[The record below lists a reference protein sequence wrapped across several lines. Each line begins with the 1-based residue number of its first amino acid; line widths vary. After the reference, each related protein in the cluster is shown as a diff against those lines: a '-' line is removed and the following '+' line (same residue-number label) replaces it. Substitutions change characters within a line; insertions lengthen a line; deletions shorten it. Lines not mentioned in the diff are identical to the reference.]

1 MKPGAIPYFDAHC
14 DTATRGRPLRRCR
27 ENHLDLE
34 RLGRY
39 APAAQVMA
47 LFARPG
53 EDTPETFSRLLDSA
67 RRELADNADLCAV
80 CASVSEADAAAAAGK
95 TAVFLSVEGATLL
108 GCSGEGLRR
117 AYERG
122 VRLVTLVWNK
132 DNALCG
138 SCNDSGSGLTEE
150 GARFVRL
157 CWELGA
163 AVDLSHASEKTF
175 WDVMD
180 IAERPVICSHSDAR
194 ALCDHPRN
202 LTDAQIAAVV
212 RNNGCIGVNLYAE
225 FLGLGADLDAVLA
238 HIDRFLSLGA
248 AKNLCLGTDF
258 DGIDAMPAGF
268 TGVESM
274 AGLYDAMLRRGCA
287 ESLVRDVFFNN
298 LRAFFTRAL

>member
-1 MKPGAIPYFDAHC
+1 M
-14 DTATRGRPLRRCR
+14 R
-27 ENHLDLE
+27 
-34 RLGRY
+34 
-39 APAAQVMA
+39 
-47 LFARPG
+47 
-53 EDTPETFSRLLDSA
+53 SRLA
-67 RRELADNADLCAV
+67 VPGRTELAGNHTDHQGGRVL
-80 CASVSEADAAAAAGK
+80 AAA
-95 TAVFLSVEGATLL
+95 VELYLRAEAESLPGREALIQ
-108 GCSGEGLRR
+108 SEGFGDLRI
-117 AYERG
+117 
-122 VRLVTLVWNK
+122 RL
-132 DNALCG
+132 
-138 SCNDSGSGLTEE
+138 E
-150 GARFVRL
+150 
-157 CWELGA
+157 
-163 AVDLSHASEKTF
+163 DLSPAPEKTF

-180 IAERPVICSHSDAR
+180 IAERPVICSHSAAR